1 MPVIGPRPS
10 RAQRNRFDCLDYM
23 CSFHV
28 PAGDSARNR
37 PIRAALLATA
47 AALALTLCAGAAT
60 AAQDAPD
67 AQAQASG
74 VTSYSPSFFAAQNP
88 GTALDMINRIP
99 GFSLDSGSNVR
110 GFEGAAGNA
119 LIDGQRPSSKADSID
134 QILQRIPAAKVARI
148 DIIRGGAPGIDMQG
162 KTMIA
167 NVILKQGGG
176 ARLAVSLSNET
187 LTTGRNFP
195 SGRLE
200 ASGSLGER
208 TWEAALRGTSN
219 PDDVISNGGRGE
231 VIYADGRPSQISVLN
246 SLGYDV
252 SGSATGG
259 VETPLLG
266 GRLRLNGRLYQE
278 KYNNPETDVIV
289 SPAPDIQHFG
299 FFQKTTDTEL
309 GGRYTQALGAS
320 ANVEIVGL
328 RTTRDRDT
336 DSNSKV
342 QGSASDFLNHQESSE
357 TILRGVIKRRFGEQV
372 SLEAGAEGADNQLD
386 SHTTYAID
394 TVGKVL
400 PAANVQVE
408 EKRSEV
414 FAKATWRPSAAWTI
428 DAALRYESS
437 DISSA
442 GDVVLGKS
450 LAYAKP
456 RLAVSWTPIAATQVR
471 LRYEREVGQLDF
483 NDFVASS
490 NLNNSL
496 GVTAG
501 NPNLNPEQD
510 WVIEVAVEQQLWKG
524 ASLILTGRH
533 FAITDV
539 VDRGPVFA
547 SDGTVFDRPTN
558 IGAGKRDAVL
568 LDFTLPFDALGWKGA
583 LLKGEVSER
592 WTQVTDPTTG
602 QKRAISFT
610 HPNDWNVSFSQD
622 LPRQKLNLGADVYGG
637 FSQTSYRFNLIETFK
652 LRTYVKP
659 YAEWKPKPGLSLRME
674 LPLVTAPRTR
684 LRDNFK
690 IFPGPRG
697 ANGAPD
703 IQDRAFPFPRGIYI
717 RLRQDFG

>member
-1 MPVIGPRPS
+1 
-10 RAQRNRFDCLDYM
+10 M
-23 CSFHV
+23 CSFPV
-28 PAGDSARNR
+28 LAGVCARNR

-47 AALALTLCAGAAT
+47 AALTLTLCVPAAV
-60 AAQDAPD
+60 AAQGAPD
-67 AQAQASG
+67 AQASG
-74 VTSYSPSFFAAQNP
+74 VTSYPLAFFAAQNP
-88 GTALDMINRIP
+88 GTALDMVGRIP
-99 GFSLDSGSNVR
+99 GFSLDTGSNVR

-119 LIDGQRPSSKADSID
+119 LIDGQRPSSKADAID
-134 QILQRIPAAKVARI
+134 QILQRIPAAKVERI

-162 KTMIA
+162 KTVIA
-167 NVILKQGGG
+167 NVILKKGGG
-176 ARLAVSLSNET
+176 VRGAVSLGNET
-187 LTTGRNFP
+187 LTTGRNFTTL
-195 SGRLE
+195 RAE

-208 TWEAALRGTSN
+208 TWEAALRALSN
-219 PDDVISNGGRGE
+219 PDDGVSNGGRGK

-266 GRLRLNGRLYQE
+266 GRLRFNGRFYQE

-289 SPAPDIQHFG
+289 APAPDTQHYG

-309 GGRYTQALGAS
+309 GGRYTRAFGPNG
-320 ANVEIVGL
+320 NVEIVGL

-336 DSNSKV
+336 DSTSNV

-357 TILRGVIKRRFGEQV
+357 TILRGVIKRRFGEQL

-386 SHTTYAID
+386 SRTTYVID
-394 TVGKVL
+394 TVSQAL
-400 PAANVQVE
+400 PAANVQVK

-414 FAKATWRPSAAWTI
+414 FAKATWRPGAAWTI

-437 DISSA
+437 DISSS

-471 LRYEREVGQLDF
+471 LRYEREVGQLNF

-490 NLNNSL
+490 NLTNSL

-510 WVIEVAVEQQLWKG
+510 WVIEAAIEQQLWKG

-533 FAITDV
+533 FDITDV

-558 IGAGKRDAVL
+558 IGAGKRDAVI

-583 LLKGEVSER
+583 LLKGEVSKR

-610 HPNDWNVSFSQD
+610 HPSDWNVSFSQD

-637 FSQTSYRFNLIETFK
+637 FSQTSYRFDLIETFK

-697 ANGAPD
+697 SSGAPD
-703 IQDRAFPFPRGIYI
+703 IQDRAFPFPAGVYL

>member
-1 MPVIGPRPS
+1 MIG
-10 RAQRNRFDCLDYM
+10 
-23 CSFHV
+23 
-28 PAGDSARNR
+28 
-37 PIRAALLATA
+37 
-47 AALALTLCAGAAT
+47 
-60 AAQDAPD
+60 
-67 AQAQASG
+67 
-74 VTSYSPSFFAAQNP
+74 
-88 GTALDMINRIP
+88 RIP

-119 LIDGQRPSSKADSID
+119 LINGQRPSSKADAID
-134 QILQRIPAAKVARI
+134 QILQRIPAAKVERI
-148 DIIRGGAPGIDMQG
+148 DVIRGGAPGIDMQG
-162 KTMIA
+162 KTVIA
-167 NVILKQGGG
+167 NVVLKAGGG
-176 ARLAVSLSNET
+176 VRGAVSLGNET
-187 LTTGRNFP
+187 LTTGRNFTTL
-195 SGRLE
+195 RAE

-208 TWEAALRGTSN
+208 TWETALRVTSN
-219 PDDVISNGGRGE
+219 PDDGISNGGRGE
-231 VIYADGRPSQISVLN
+231 TIYADGRPRQISVLN
-246 SLGYDV
+246 ALGYDV

-259 VETPLLG
+259 VETPWLG

-278 KYNNPETDVIV
+278 KYNSPETDLIV
-289 SPAPDIQHFG
+289 APAPETQHFG

-309 GGRYTQALGAS
+309 GGRYSRAFGAN
-320 ANVEIVGL
+320 ADMEVVGL

-336 DSNSKV
+336 DSTSNV

-357 TILRGVIKRRFGEQV
+357 TILRGVIKRRFGERV

-386 SHTTYAID
+386 SHTTYVID
-394 TVGKVL
+394 TVDQVL

-437 DISSA
+437 DISSS
-442 GDVVLGKS
+442 GDVALGKS

-456 RLAVSWTPIAATQVR
+456 RLAVSWTPVPATQVR
-471 LRYEREVGQLDF
+471 LRYEREVGQLNF

-490 NLNNSL
+490 NLTNSL

-510 WVIEVAVEQQLWKG
+510 WVIEAAIEQQLWKG
-524 ASLILTGRH
+524 ASLILTARH
-533 FAITDV
+533 FDITDV

-558 IGAGKRDAVL
+558 IGAGKREAL
-568 LDFTLPFDALGWKGA
+568 ILDFTLPFDALGWKGA
-583 LLKGEVSER
+583 LLKGELSKR
-592 WTQVTDPTTG
+592 WTEVTDPTTHL
-602 QKRAISFT
+602 KRAISYT

-622 LPRQKLNLGADVYGG
+622 LPRQRLNLGADVYGG
-637 FSQTSYRFNLIETFK
+637 FSRTSYTFDLIETFK

-659 YAEWKPKPGLSLRME
+659 YAEWKPKPGLSLRLE
-674 LPLVTAPRTR
+674 VPLATAPRTR

-690 IFPGPRG
+690 VYPGPRG
-697 ANGAPD
+697 ASGAPD
-703 IQDRAFPFPRGIYI
+703 IQDRVFPFPRGFYI